1 MQESCRPNHSIDVP
15 TVSILIPCYNVA
27 VTVNV
32 AVASLLGQTLPEH
45 EIVAVDDS
53 STDTTG
59 DHLAKWAGAI
69 HERGSC
75 PFLTGDYSDPEH
87 WPVVLAAIGAFT
99 LFTLPLLQPS

>member
-27 VTVNV
+27 GTVDV
-32 AVASLLGQTLPEH
+32 AVASLLGQTLPER

-59 DHLAKWAGAI
+59 DHLAKWAGRDPRARVLSLP
-69 HERGSC
+69 HRG
-75 PFLTGDYSDPEH
+75 
-87 WPVVLAAIGAFT
+87 
-99 LFTLPLLQPS
+99 LFQP

>member
-32 AVASLLGQTLPEH
+32 SVASLLGQTLPER

-59 DHLAKWAGAI
+59 DHLAKWAGRNPRARVLSLP
-69 HERGSC
+69 HRG
-75 PFLTGDYSDPEH
+75 
-87 WPVVLAAIGAFT
+87 
-99 LFTLPLLQPS
+99 LFRP